1 LELARSVRDAI
12 RAIPGLTVFGREII
26 DGKVVSGFDETKIT
40 IDFSGIGLDGVTAER
55 ALRQQGIEVELVAG
69 NHVLA
74 LITLGDTEETAQA
87 LVEACRTISAG
98 RNLCQAVTVREQALP
113 APQVVMA
120 PRQAWNC
127 PVEAVPFTEARG
139 RIAAENVTFYPPGIP
154 VLTLGEEIT
163 AACQDYIRQKMAHG
177 YKPNGPADGTL
188 ATIRVLKEEFHER

>member
-1 LELARSVRDAI
+1 MAEI
-12 RAIPGLTVFGREII
+12 FIPTLHTFENNNIFTGSCG
-26 DGKVVSGFDETKIT
+26 S
-40 IDFSGIGLDGVTAER
+40 
-55 ALRQQGIEVELVAG
+55 LRFRIE
-69 NHVLA
+69 
-74 LITLGDTEETAQA
+74 
-87 LVEACRTISAG
+87 
-98 RNLCQAVTVREQALP
+98 
-113 APQVVMA
+113 PQVVMA